1 MIEFIPL
8 KGNPSLYKGMLDNPL
23 DKDNPDPSNR
33 VILGVFTKNGDKYIQ
48 LDETQ
53 RVLYEGNEVTM
64 ATLRLLITYEQLT
77 GKSN

>member
-1 MIEFIPL
+1 
-8 KGNPSLYKGMLDNPL
+8 MLENPL

-33 VILGVFTKNGDKYIQ
+33 VLLGVFIKNGDKYIQ

-77 GKSN
+77 GTIN